1 MKRNIISRTSR
12 AVKIFLAPMLYLL
25 TTTALSAQRSGQS
38 GVGAFTK
45 AATDLTAYFNP
56 LTKLIYVVGAVVGL
70 IGAIKVYQKFSQGD
84 PDTGKTAAS
93 WFGACI
99 FLVIS
104 ASVLSAFFID
114 GQ

>member
-1 MKRNIISRTSR
+1 MKQTIISRTTRS
-12 AVKIFLAPMLYLL
+12 VKLVLAPLLYIL
-25 TTTALSAQRSGQS
+25 TTTALSAQKSGQS
-38 GVGAFTK
+38 GVGAFRQ
-45 AATDLTAYFNP
+45 AATDLTAYFEP
-56 LTKLIYVVGAVVGL
+56 LTKLIYVVGAIVGL

-104 ASVLSAFFID
+104 ATVLSAFFLNK
-114 GQ
+114 

>member
-12 AVKIFLAPMLYLL
+12 AVKLFLAPLIYTL
-25 TTTALSAQRSGQS
+25 TTTALSAQSGGQK
-38 GVGAFTK
+38 GIGAFTK
-45 AATDLTAYFNP
+45 ATTDLTAYFNP

-104 ASVLSAFFID
+104 ATVLEAFFINS
-114 GQ
+114 

>member
-1 MKRNIISRTSR
+1 MKRNIASRTSR
-12 AVKIFLAPMLYLL
+12 AVKLFFAPILYLL

-38 GVGAFTK
+38 GVGAFQQ

-84 PDTGKTAAS
+84 PSTMTAAS

-104 ASVLSAFFID
+104 ATVLSAFFID